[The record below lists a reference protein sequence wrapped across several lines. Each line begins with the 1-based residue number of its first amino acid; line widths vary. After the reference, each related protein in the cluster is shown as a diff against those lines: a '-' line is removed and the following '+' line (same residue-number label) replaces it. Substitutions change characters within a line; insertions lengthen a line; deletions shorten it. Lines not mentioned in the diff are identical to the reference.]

1 MVLFLVRWEVVI
13 VAKYKCGAIVKEVP
27 KSSEKWYKLAG
38 WKKLEEKKPKKE
50 AENDKANSEKTATK

>member
-1 MVLFLVRWEVVI
+1 M
-13 VAKYKCGAIVKEVP
+13 AKYKCGAIVKEVP

-50 AENDKANSEKTATK
+50 AEDDKANSEKTTTK